1 MTQQLDDWNTRN
13 IKEFRDSGGKI
24 AQFGDAPVLLIT
36 HTGAKSGTRRTNPL
50 VYLPESELGTAG
62 GTMYI
67 FGSKGGSSK
76 NPDWYHNL
84 LANPSA
90 TVEVG
95 TETFEVEA
103 SEVTGEERDRVYA
116 RQAELRPQF
125 AQYQANTSRKIP
137 VFALRRVKSG

>member
-24 AQFGDAPVLLIT
+24 AQFGDAPVLLLT
-36 HTGAKSGTRRTNPL
+36 HSGAKSGTRRTNPL
-50 VYLPESELGTAG
+50 VYLPEGE
-62 GTMYI
+62 TMYV
-67 FGSKGGSSK
+67 FASKGGAST
-76 NPDWYHNL
+76 NPDWYYNL
-84 LANPSA
+84 IANPAA

-103 SEVTGEERDRVYA
+103 SEVTGEERDRIFA
-116 RQAELRPQF
+116 RQSELRPQF

-137 VFALRRVKSG
+137 VIALRRRA

>member
-24 AQFGDAPVLLIT
+24 AQFGDAPVLLLT
-36 HTGAKSGTRRTNPL
+36 HSGAKSGTRRTNPL
-50 VYLPESELGTAG
+50 VYLPEGE
-62 GTMYI
+62 TMYV
-67 FGSKGGSSK
+67 FASKGGAST
-76 NPDWYHNL
+76 NPDWYYNL
-84 LANPSA
+84 IANPAA

-103 SEVTGEERDRVYA
+103 SEVTGEERDRVFA
-116 RQAELRPQF
+116 RQSELRPQF

-137 VFALRRVKSG
+137 VFALRRR

>member
-36 HTGAKSGTRRTNPL
+36 HVGAKSGTRRTNPL
-50 VYLPESELGTAG
+50 VYLPEGE
-62 GTMYI
+62 TMYV
-67 FGSKGGSSK
+67 FASKGGAST

-84 LANPSA
+84 LANPVA

-116 RQAELRPQF
+116 RQSELRPQF
-125 AQYQANTSRKIP
+125 AQYQANTSRRIP
-137 VFALRRVKSG
+137 VMALRRRAK

>member
-13 IKEFRDSGGKI
+13 IEEFRANAGKVGGP
-24 AQFGDAPVLLIT
+24 FEGVPVLLLT
-36 HTGAKSGTRRTNPL
+36 HAGAKSGVRRTNPL

-62 GTMYI
+62 DRMFI
-67 FGSKGGSSK
+67 FGSKGGAPT

-84 LANPSA
+84 LANPAA

-103 SEVTGEERDRVYA
+103 SEVTGEERDRIYA
-116 RQAELRPQF
+116 RQSELRPMF
-125 AQYQANTSRKIP
+125 AGYQANTSRKIP
-137 VFALRRVKSG
+137 VIALRRRAT